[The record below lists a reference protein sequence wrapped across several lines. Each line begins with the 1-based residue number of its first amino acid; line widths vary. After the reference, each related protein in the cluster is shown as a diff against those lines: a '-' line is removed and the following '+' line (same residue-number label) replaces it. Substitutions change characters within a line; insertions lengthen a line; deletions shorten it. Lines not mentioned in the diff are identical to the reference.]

1 MGKLTDDMTRLRGEI
16 ETLRGER
23 EALLQEMA
31 RDARGLTTA
40 VSAMQAYFAAAHTAM
55 AKKTSGER
63 EAFVAAMIDEVN
75 SLLGEFSRDRND
87 MARKG
92 RHDREVFLSEMRR
105 QVTGLRKETAD
116 DLMGARLAWRGES
129 PGKSR
134 PVPMKKEPVIVK
146 PISPPVEAALKK
158 TVAAPEIKAEKPPVT
173 FKEPVKK
180 EAEKKTVPTPQFRAA
195 KRPVSFKEPPKKEEE
210 KKTVAAP
217 EFKAAKPP
225 VAFKEPPKKEE
236 EKKTVAAPEAQA
248 VITAKVKAP
257 PLVSAPKPP
266 FQKSKGKSWLDEKPA
281 KVMTRAKRGRK

>member
-16 ETLRGER
+16 ETLRGAR

-31 RDARGLTTA
+31 RDARELTTA

-92 RHDREVFLSEMRR
+92 RHDRGIFLSEMRR
-105 QVTGLRKETAD
+105 QVAGLRKETTD

-129 PGKSR
+129 PEKSR
-134 PVPMKKEPVIVK
+134 PVLMKKKPVVVK
-146 PISPPVEAALKK
+146 TVSPPMEAALKK
-158 TVAAPEIKAEKPPVT
+158 TLAEPEFKAEKPPVA
-173 FKEPVKK
+173 FKEPL
-180 EAEKKTVPTPQFRAA
+180 
-195 KRPVSFKEPPKKEEE
+195 KKEEE

-217 EFKAAKPP
+217 EIKTEKPP
-225 VAFKEPPKKEE
+225 VTFREPLKEE
-236 EKKTVAAPEAQA
+236 VRKTVVAAPQA
-248 VITAKVKAP
+248 SAPAVKTPKVKALP
-257 PLVSAPKPP
+257 FVSASMPP
-266 FQKSKGKSWLDEKPA
+266 FQKDKEKSWLDEKPA
-281 KVMTRAKRGRK
+281 KAATKGKRGKK